1 MSALCF
7 TLRPDENRISFYLS
21 YSRVAFLDM
30 KNKGDHW
37 LSVEAFATARGVEAA
52 RLPRSVKVLL
62 EAALGG
68 VESGRTNPS
77 DCDQI
82 LNWQRGTAG
91 QAEWR
96 FPIGRVLLQDA
107 SGLPLLADLA
117 ALRDAVGSKG
127 SDPGAIELKIPATLV
142 FDHSVET
149 DHWGTADALR
159 RNMAEEFSRNRERHE
174 FARWAEQAFTGLKLI
189 PPGNGIVHQVHL
201 EKIAEV
207 VSRRGGTVKCDTVV
221 GTDSHTTMVNGLGV
235 LGWGV
240 GGIEAQAALLGRALS
255 IASPEI
261 IGVELLGRPSG
272 DIAATDLALAL
283 TARLRREGVVGAFLE
298 FYGPGVRTLGVADR
312 CTIANM
318 APEYGA
324 TQALFPVDEAV
335 ISYLSNHGRS
345 ARHLQM
351 VRSHL
356 GRQGLFG
363 DQGALCL
370 YDRTIRFDLSQVA
383 ATVAGP
389 SRPDQELSLGAAAH
403 SLRQSFPTARLDG
416 RVVLAAIT
424 SCTNTANL
432 ESMAAAGILARKAVA
447 AGLVPPRWVK
457 TVFAPGSRA
466 TAAALRQMGL
476 LVPLAKLGFH
486 IAAYGCGPC
495 VGNTGSLAPD
505 VESELSDGAV
515 AAAVLSG
522 NRNFEGRIHPSI
534 RAAYLMS
541 PALVLAYALAGRMDL
556 DLTSTWIGGRALL
569 AELWPSS
576 AEIESALGK
585 VRYARAREDESQ
597 TRWSSIAAPAG
608 PQFLWA
614 AGSTHFVKP
623 PFLATQAGNRLSSII
638 RAPPLLLLGDAVTT
652 DHISPVG
659 AIPRDSAAGRHLAAA
674 GVAIGDLGTYA
685 SRRVNHEVMLRG
697 TFANPRLVNRLVA
710 AGGPITRHMASGRVA
725 SVHEVAR
732 GYREEGRDTVV
743 LAGWNYGTGSAR
755 DWAAKGTALL
765 GVRAVLARSFERIHR
780 GNLVALGVLPI
791 EVQSPENPWSAIG
804 PATQVSVSIS
814 LSPDAAP
821 NSPVGVQLAVD
832 GRIEALD
839 ARLRISTLSERDQ
852 LRVGTLFH
860 RCLEDAIGR
869 QCS

>member
-1 MSALCF
+1 MPIVK
-7 TLRPDENRISFYLS
+7 TKD
-21 YSRVAFLDM
+21 
-30 KNKGDHW
+30 DHW
-37 LSVEAFATARGVEAA
+37 IPLEKFAKGRGIEAP
-52 RLPRSVKVLL
+52 RLPRSVRILL
-62 EAALGG
+62 EAALCG
-68 VESGRTNPS
+68 VEAGRANAG
-77 DCDQI
+77 DCEEI
-82 LNWQRGTAG
+82 LNWRPGAAG

-96 FPIGRVLLQDA
+96 FPIGRVLMQDA

-117 ALRDAVGSKG
+117 AMRDAVSSQGR
-127 SDPGAIELKIPATLV
+127 DPNAIDLNIPATLV

-149 DHWGTADALR
+149 DHWGTPAALQ
-159 RNMAEEFSRNRERHE
+159 RNLAEEFSRNRERHE
-174 FARWAEQAFTGLKLI
+174 FARWAEQAFTGLTLI

-201 EKIAEV
+201 ERIAEV
-207 VSRRGGTVKCDTVV
+207 VSRRDGVVKCDTVV

-240 GGIEAQAALLGRALS
+240 GGIEAQAALLGRTLS

-261 IGVELLGRPSG
+261 IGVELVGRPSEH
-272 DIAATDLALAL
+272 IAATDLALAL

-298 FYGPGVRTLGVADR
+298 FYGPGVRMLGVADR

-345 ARHLQM
+345 TRHLKR

-363 DQGALCL
+363 EQGALCV
-370 YDRTIRFDLSQVA
+370 YDRTIRFDLSQVD

-389 SRPDQELSLGAAAH
+389 SRPDQELSLKAVAD
-403 SLRQSFPTARLDG
+403 SLRKSFPTERLDG
-416 RVVLAAIT
+416 RIVLAAIT
-424 SCTNTANL
+424 SCTSTANL
-432 ESMAAAGILARKAVA
+432 KSMAAAGILARKAVA
-447 AGLVPPRWVK
+447 AGLLPPPWVK

-466 TAAALRQMGL
+466 TAGALRQMEL
-476 LVPLAKLGFH
+476 LAPLAKLGFH
-486 IAAYGCGPC
+486 IAAFGCGPC
-495 VGNTGSLAPD
+495 VGNTGSLAPG
-505 VESELSDGAV
+505 VEDELRAGAV
-515 AAAVLSG
+515 AAAALSG

-541 PALVLAYALAGRMDL
+541 PALVVAYALAGRMDL
-556 DLTSTWIGGRALL
+556 DLTRTRIGGRAHLS
-569 AELWPSS
+569 ELWPAN
-576 AEIESALGK
+576 AEIENALGK
-585 VRYARAREDESQ
+585 VRYPRAHKDEIEA
-597 TRWSSIAAPAG
+597 RWSGIAAATG
-608 PQFLWA
+608 PRFLWPEA
-614 AGSTHFVKP
+614 STHFVKP
-623 PFLATQAGNRLSSII
+623 PFLATPAGNRLSSII
-638 RAPPLLLLGDAVTT
+638 QAPPLLLLGDAVTT

-659 AIPRDSAAGRHLAAA
+659 AIPRDSAAGLHLAAL

-710 AGGPITRHMASGRVA
+710 DTGPITRHMAGGRVA
-725 SVHEVAR
+725 SVHEVAQS
-732 GYREEGRDTVV
+732 YRQAGRDMVV

-755 DWAAKGTALL
+755 DWAAKGAALL

-780 GNLVALGVLPI
+780 SNLVALGVLPI
-791 EVQSPENPWSAIG
+791 EVHSQEDPWAGIG
-804 PATQVSVSIS
+804 PSTEVSVSIN

-821 NSPVGVQLAVD
+821 NSPVSVHLAVD
-832 GRIEALD
+832 GRLNVLD
-839 ARLRISTLSERDQ
+839 ARLRISTLSEQDQ

-860 RCLEDAIGR
+860 RCLKDALDGN
-869 QCS
+869 SVDAP

>member
-1 MSALCF
+1 MPIVK
-7 TLRPDENRISFYLS
+7 TKD
-21 YSRVAFLDM
+21 
-30 KNKGDHW
+30 DHW
-37 LSVEAFATARGVEAA
+37 IPLEKFAKGRGIEAP
-52 RLPRSVKVLL
+52 RLPRSVRILL
-62 EAALGG
+62 EAALCG
-68 VESGRTNPS
+68 VEAGRANAG
-77 DCDQI
+77 DCEEI
-82 LNWQRGTAG
+82 LNWRPGAAG

-96 FPIGRVLLQDA
+96 FPIGRVLMQDA

-117 ALRDAVGSKG
+117 AMRDAVSSLGR
-127 SDPGAIELKIPATLV
+127 DPNAIDLKIPATLV

-149 DHWGTADALR
+149 DHWGTPAALQM
-159 RNMAEEFSRNRERHE
+159 NLAEEFSRNRERHE
-174 FARWAEQAFTGLKLI
+174 FARWAEQAFTGLTLI

-201 EKIAEV
+201 ERFAEV
-207 VSRRGGTVKCDTVV
+207 VSRRDGVVKCDTVV

-261 IGVELLGRPSG
+261 IGVELLGRPSEH
-272 DIAATDLALAL
+272 IAATDLALAL

-298 FYGPGVRTLGVADR
+298 FYGPGVTMLGVADR

-335 ISYLSNHGRS
+335 MSYLSNHGRS
-345 ARHLQM
+345 MGHLKR

-363 DQGALCL
+363 EQGALCV
-370 YDRTIRFDLSQVA
+370 YDRTIRFDLSQVD

-389 SRPDQELSLGAAAH
+389 SRPDQELSLKAVAD
-403 SLRQSFPTARLDG
+403 SLRKSFPTERLDG
-416 RVVLAAIT
+416 RIVLAAIT
-424 SCTNTANL
+424 SCTSTANL
-432 ESMAAAGILARKAVA
+432 KSMAAAGILARKAVA
-447 AGLVPPRWVK
+447 AGLLPPPWVK

-466 TAAALRQMGL
+466 TAGALRQMEL
-476 LVPLAKLGFH
+476 LAPLAKLGFH
-486 IAAYGCGPC
+486 IAAFGCGPC
-495 VGNTGSLAPD
+495 VGNTGSLAPG
-505 VESELSDGAV
+505 VEDELRAGAV
-515 AAAVLSG
+515 AAAALSG

-541 PALVLAYALAGRMDL
+541 PALVVAYALAGRMDL
-556 DLTSTWIGGRALL
+556 DLTRTRIGGRAHLS
-569 AELWPSS
+569 ELWPAN
-576 AEIESALGK
+576 AEIENALGK
-585 VRYARAREDESQ
+585 VRYPRAHKDEIEA
-597 TRWSSIAAPAG
+597 RWSGIAAATG
-608 PQFLWA
+608 PRFLWPEA
-614 AGSTHFVKP
+614 CTHFVKP
-623 PFLATQAGNRLSSII
+623 PFLATPAGNRLSSII
-638 RAPPLLLLGDAVTT
+638 QAPPLLLLGDAVTT

-659 AIPRDSAAGRHLAAA
+659 AIPRDSAAGLHLAAL
-674 GVAIGDLGTYA
+674 GVAISDLGTYA

-710 AGGPITRHMASGRVA
+710 ATGPITRHMAGGRMA
-725 SVHEVAR
+725 SVHEVAQS
-732 GYREEGRDTVV
+732 YREAGRDMVV

-780 GNLVALGVLPI
+780 SNLVALGVLPI
-791 EVQSPENPWSAIG
+791 EVDSQEDPWAGIG
-804 PATQVSVSIS
+804 PSTEVSVSIN

-821 NSPVGVQLAVD
+821 NSPVSVHLAVD
-832 GRIEALD
+832 DRVNVLD
-839 ARLRISTLSERDQ
+839 ARLRISTLSEHDQ

-860 RCLEDAIGR
+860 RCLKDALDGN
-869 QCS
+869 SVDAP